1 MPNPLKEDLDFI
13 LARTEGLW
21 DEIRGNRIFIT
32 GGTAFVGSWLLESF
46 GWANERLRLRA
57 SATVLTRNAEA
68 FRKKAPHL
76 ASLPCITFAEG
87 DVRTF
92 EFPEG
97 EFSHFIHGATAS
109 PQTLDEE
116 NPLLIIET
124 IMRGTRRVLE
134 FAQRSGV
141 KKLLLTS
148 SGSVYGKQPE
158 NMSHIPEEYPGAPD
172 PTSPLSAYS
181 EGKRIS
187 ELLCSI
193 YNQTTGIQM
202 KIARSFAFVGP
213 HMPLNAQLAA
223 GNFIRDVLNGSPII
237 VNGDGT
243 PCRSY
248 LYAGEMAVWLWTI
261 LFRGKPCYPYNVGS
275 ERVVSIAELAHRL
288 AGLVVPCPEVRI
300 ALAPTPG
307 KSPDRYVPSTARAA
321 SELGLHQVLGLAES
335 LKRTLAWFSVRPSA
349 HTSHVQIARDTVGPT
364 WKERSN
370 ETT

>member
-32 GGTAFVGSWLLESF
+32 GGTGFFGCWLLESLA
-46 GWANERLRLRA
+46 WANQRLKLGA
-57 SATVLTRNAEA
+57 SAMVLTRSVGT
-68 FRKKAPHL
+68 FREKAPHL
-76 ASLPCITFAEG
+76 ASLPCVTFVEG

-97 EFSHFIHGATAS
+97 DFSHVIHAATESAS
-109 PQTLDEE
+109 RLNEE
-116 NPLLIIET
+116 DPLLMLET
-124 IMRGTRRVLE
+124 IVRGTRRVLE
-134 FAQRSGV
+134 FAKKSGV
-141 KKLLLTS
+141 KKLLVTS
-148 SGSVYGKQPE
+148 SGAVYGKQPE
-158 NMSHIPEEYPGAPD
+158 DISLVPEDYRGAPD
-172 PTSPLSAYS
+172 STSPLSAYG

-187 ELLCSI
+187 ELICSI
-193 YNQTTGIQM
+193 YNQADGIET
-202 KIARSFAFVGP
+202 KIARCFAFVGP
-213 HMPLNAQLAA
+213 HLPLNVHSAA
-223 GNFIRDVLNGSPII
+223 GNFIRDLLNGSPII

-300 ALAPTPG
+300 ALLPTPG

-349 HTSHVQIARDTVGPT
+349 HASHVQIARDTVGPT